1 MKRTAPKAESG
12 GAGNA
17 TRIIPHSTGILVFPG
32 YSVNHVLAQ
41 WRKEGNRLRA
51 EFERTGNP
59 AHLKA
64 FNIHRAAMSARLAN
78 ATEAKCR

>member
-1 MKRTAPKAESG
+1 MKLTFPKAKSG
-12 GAGNA
+12 GAANA
-17 TRIIPHSTGILVFPG
+17 ARIESCSILLPSG

-41 WRKEGNRLRA
+41 WRKEANRLRA

-64 FNIHRAAMSARLAN
+64 FNIHRVAMSAGLAN